1 MSSRRVHFSTPLE
14 TPPHGTS
21 AGEYHADG
29 LKKQSLAEWWGNF
42 VLIDQWTPPRVR
54 RRFPDLQF
62 RRYNMAPETRIE
74 TIGDLGDS
82 TPDRYDQA
90 CSGLDEYIEELSSMF
105 DEDWAK
111 SRDPAL
117 LLSPT
122 MESADEEE
130 EVDELVDDD
139 SPSYDLGWSNASSE
153 PSDALPL
160 DDGGPVYDLG
170 WGQIAPEARSD
181 SGSSGP
187 DDTLGSGLE
196 DDDPAYDLGWGQT
209 APKIQSDGTSSGPE
223 DDEPSYDLGW
233 GGFSSDKQPIDED
246 SAKSEDEDSPAYN
259 LGWGVGATGTNQ
271 DVIDL
276 TNDNGLTSQGNN
288 VIDLT
293 RSSPGPMDLDRDE
306 SPSGTMEHGSASS
319 AGHFM
324 FHYNRPTMPVVNEP
338 SSPAERRV
346 FRTNCRMKA
355 IGHDMSDQHVH
366 AIVENA
372 VHGLN
377 SDRVPAQILM
387 ANRRVLDTFADA
399 QNRVTD
405 IGYDMS
411 MLHRLIQLQRGLLRT
426 VDHVIGS
433 LEDRPQ

>member
-1 MSSRRVHFSTPLE
+1 
-14 TPPHGTS
+14 
-21 AGEYHADG
+21 
-29 LKKQSLAEWWGNF
+29 
-42 VLIDQWTPPRVR
+42 
-54 RRFPDLQF
+54 
-62 RRYNMAPETRIE
+62 MAPETQIE

-82 TPDRYDQA
+82 TPNQYGRA
-90 CSGLDEYIEELSSMF
+90 CSSLDEYIEELSSMF
-105 DEDWAK
+105 NEDWAK

-122 MESADEEE
+122 MESTDEEE
-130 EVDELVDDD
+130 EVDELMDDD
-139 SPSYDLGWSNASSE
+139 SPLYDLGWSNASSE

-187 DDTLGSGLE
+187 DDMLGDQGPVYDLGWGPTAPEIHLNGASSGLE
-196 DDDPAYDLGWGQT
+196 DDDPAYYLGWGQT
-209 APKIQSDGTSSGPE
+209 VPEIQSDGTSSRPE

-233 GGFSSDKQPIDED
+233 GGFSSDKQPMDED
-246 SAKSEDEDSPAYN
+246 SAESEDEDSLAYD

-276 TNDNGLTSQGNN
+276 TDDNGLTSQGNN

-293 RSSPGPMDLDRDE
+293 QSSPGPMDLDRDE
-306 SPSGTMEHGSASS
+306 SPGGTMEHGSASS

-324 FHYNRPTMPVVNEP
+324 FHYNRLTMPVVNEP

-346 FRTNCRMKA
+346 FRTNHRMKA
-355 IGHDMSDQHVH
+355 ISHDMSDQHVH

-387 ANRRVLDTFADA
+387 ANRRVLNTFADA
-399 QNRVTD
+399 RNRVTD

-411 MLHRLIQLQRGLLRT
+411 MLHQLIQLQRGLLRT
-426 VDHVIGS
+426 VAHIAVTYLRIIRVNGHA
-433 LEDRPQ
+433 

>member
-1 MSSRRVHFSTPLE
+1 MSSQRVHFSTPLE
-14 TPPHGTS
+14 TLPHGTS
-21 AGEYHADG
+21 AGECHADG

-42 VLIDQWTPPRVR
+42 MPIDQWTPPRVR

-62 RRYNMAPETRIE
+62 RRYNMAPETRIK
-74 TIGDLGDS
+74 TIGDLGDL
-82 TPDRYDQA
+82 TPDRYDRA

-105 DEDWAK
+105 DENWAK

-139 SPSYDLGWSNASSE
+139 SPLYDLGWSNASSE
-153 PSDALPL
+153 PS
-160 DDGGPVYDLG
+160 PVYDLG

-187 DDTLGSGLE
+187 DDTLGDQGPVYDLGWGPTAPKIHLNGASSGPE
-196 DDDPAYDLGWGQT
+196 DDDLAYDLGWGQT
-209 APKIQSDGTSSGPE
+209 APEIQSDGTSSGPE

-233 GGFSSDKQPIDED
+233 GGFSSDEQPMDED
-246 SAKSEDEDSPAYN
+246 SAESEDEDSLAYD
-259 LGWGVGATGTNQ
+259 LGWCVGATGANQ
-271 DVIDL
+271 D
-276 TNDNGLTSQGNN
+276 

-306 SPSGTMEHGSASS
+306 LPGGTTEHGSASS

-324 FHYNRPTMPVVNEP
+324 FHYNRPTMPVVNKP

-346 FRTNCRMKA
+346 FWTNCQMKA
-355 IGHDMSDQHVH
+355 IGHDMLDQHVH

-377 SDRVPAQILM
+377 SDQVPAQILM

-399 QNRVTD
+399 RNRVTD
-405 IGYDMS
+405 ISYDMS
-411 MLHRLIQLQRGLLRT
+411 MLHWLIQLQRGLLRM
-426 VDHVIGS
+426 VDHVIAS
-433 LEDRPQ
+433 LEDRLQ

>member
-1 MSSRRVHFSTPLE
+1 
-14 TPPHGTS
+14 
-21 AGEYHADG
+21 
-29 LKKQSLAEWWGNF
+29 
-42 VLIDQWTPPRVR
+42 
-54 RRFPDLQF
+54 
-62 RRYNMAPETRIE
+62 MAPETRIK

-82 TPDRYDQA
+82 TPDRYDRA
-90 CSGLDEYIEELSSMF
+90 CSSLDEYIEELSSMF

-160 DDGGPVYDLG
+160 NDGGPVYDLG
-170 WGQIAPEARSD
+170 WGQIAPEARLD

-187 DDTLGSGLE
+187 DDTLGDQGPVYDLGWGPTATEIHLNGASSGPE

-233 GGFSSDKQPIDED
+233 GGFSSDEQPMDED
-246 SAKSEDEDSPAYN
+246 SAESEDEDSLAYD
-259 LGWGVGATGTNQ
+259 LGWGIGATSTNQ

-276 TNDNGLTSQGNN
+276 TDDNGLTSQGNN

-306 SPSGTMEHGSASS
+306 LPGGTREHGSASS

-338 SSPAERRV
+338 SSPAERKV
-346 FRTNCRMKA
+346 FRTNRQMKA
-355 IGHDMSDQHVH
+355 IDHDMLDQHVH

-377 SDRVPAQILM
+377 SHRVPAQILM
-387 ANRRVLDTFADA
+387 ANRRVLDTFADT
-399 QNRVTD
+399 QNRVTN
-405 IGYDMS
+405 IGYDIS